1 MATKLI
7 KQSYPIYETIVGD
20 FIINNRDDKDKVTL
34 LQESWQTNPSP
45 SLWKPICKA
54 IWKPICGA
62 MEFKIKD
69 IDILIEALQEFNREV
84 KNSRKIF
91 AGFPCGMETNLRS
104 NTVETMQ
111 SNKESR
117 KMSQETED
125 IIREVLLKKGKS
137 DQEIDQLLNQA
148 KAKENSILQVI
159 DQCLSFAPVIDDVC
173 KQATAKIK
181 PSGRVD
187 DGSYLPFEGKPIK
200 SGDPIDMSFAGS
212 PVNAPKPWTLVRAED
227 KFSTVNYKNNP
238 SVTIKDANGIEHT
251 FDRADYY
258 SPRHPE

>member
-34 LQESWQTNPSP
+34 LQESWQT
-45 SLWKPICKA
+45 KCKT
-54 IWKPICGA
+54 ICGA

-104 NTVETMQ
+104 NTMKTLQ
-111 SNKESR
+111 SNMETKQSNMETKQSN
-117 KMSQETED
+117 METE
-125 IIREVLLKKGKS
+125 
-137 DQEIDQLLNQA
+137 
-148 KAKENSILQVI
+148 
-159 DQCLSFAPVIDDVC
+159 
-173 KQATAKIK
+173 KIK
-181 PSGRVD
+181 PSGRVGD

>member
-45 SLWKPICKA
+45 SLWKPICGA
-54 IWKPICGA
+54 ICKPICGA

-91 AGFPCGMETNLRS
+91 AGFPCGTMETMRR
-104 NTVETMQ
+104 NTETMQ

-187 DGSYLPFEGKPIK
+187 DDGSYLPFEGKPIK

-212 PVNAPKPWTLVRAED
+212 PVNAPKPWTLVKAED

>member
-104 NTVETMQ
+104 NTVET
-111 SNKESR
+111 NLFYHR
-117 KMSQETED
+117 
-125 IIREVLLKKGKS
+125 
-137 DQEIDQLLNQA
+137 
-148 KAKENSILQVI
+148 
-159 DQCLSFAPVIDDVC
+159 F
-173 KQATAKIK
+173 
-181 PSGRVD
+181 
-187 DGSYLPFEGKPIK
+187 GKPN
-200 SGDPIDMSFAGS
+200 GD
-212 PVNAPKPWTLVRAED
+212 
-227 KFSTVNYKNNP
+227 
-238 SVTIKDANGIEHT
+238 
-251 FDRADYY
+251 
-258 SPRHPE
+258 